1 MEKKNIA
8 IRVNQA
14 NQRAAKTPEGR
25 VQKYCMDQLKAKGC
39 LVRKI
44 GYEMRRGCPD
54 LLVLV
59 PERHEIRGAKSGNNG
74 RRVVSE
80 PQTLFLEIKKDEKT
94 KPDPHQQREHSRMR
108 AVGADVRTIGSKAQV
123 DELVKELFPCE

>member
-1 MEKKNIA
+1 M
-8 IRVNQA
+8 
-14 NQRAAKTPEGR
+14 AKTPEG
-25 VQKYCMDQLKAKGC
+25 VIQTYAQEQLKKRGC

-44 GYEMRRGCPD
+44 SYEGRRGCAD

-59 PERHEIRGAKSGNNG
+59 PGIGAIGFNFYRGPK
-74 RRVVSE
+74 
-80 PQTLFLEIKKDEKT
+80 TLFLEIKKDEQT
-94 KPDPHQQREHSRMR
+94 KPDPHQQREHNRMR